1 MTAREALELLEG
13 AVPREAGTWADLGAG
28 DGTFTRALVERLEPE
43 ARIVAVDRDAKA
55 IGSIRRWAAKHA
67 PNVTC
72 VVADM
77 ARPFEWPE
85 LDGRPLAGLLLANS
99 LHFVAE
105 GGAALA
111 RLAARL
117 GPRGRVV
124 VIEYDQHTASRWV
137 PYPIPVERLPELVQ
151 AAGLTTP
158 AVVARRASAFGGEM
172 YVAVAERAA
181 ASADPPAH

>member
-1 MTAREALELLEG
+1 MTAREALELLEP
-13 AVPREAGTWADLGAG
+13 AVPRDDGTWADLGAG

-43 ARIVAVDRDAKA
+43 ARIVAVDRDARA

-72 VVADM
+72 VVADI

-99 LHFVAE
+99 LHFVPE
-105 GGAALA
+105 GEAALA

-117 GPRGRVV
+117 RPGGRVV
-124 VIEYDQHTASRWV
+124 VIEYDQHNASRWV
-137 PYPIPVERLPELVQ
+137 PYPIPVERLPALAK
-151 AAGLTTP
+151 AAGLTATT
-158 AVVARRASAFGGEM
+158 VVARRASAFGGEM
-172 YVAVAERAA
+172 YVAVADRGAA
-181 ASADPPAH
+181 PAGRPTH